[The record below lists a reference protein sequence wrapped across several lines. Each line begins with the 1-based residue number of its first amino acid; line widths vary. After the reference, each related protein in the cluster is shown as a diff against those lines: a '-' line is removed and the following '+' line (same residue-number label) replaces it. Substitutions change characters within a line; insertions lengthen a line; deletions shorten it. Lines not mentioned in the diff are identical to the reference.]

1 VPDDGLILFDP
12 AFVDTVDDSLS
23 CKQKQLPAKQLAM
36 DNFDKA
42 IFSNTVALGAMARLL
57 DGDIKQETVLES
69 ILEIIPKFHAEN
81 KKAFQVGYDYMD
93 QTEA

>member
-1 VPDDGLILFDP
+1 MSSRVPRVEGSGGCVASDP
-12 AFVDTVDDSLS
+12 IGETR
-23 CKQKQLPAKQLAM
+23 LATAVSEAARELLR
-36 DNFDKA
+36 NSSEPRIA
-42 IFSNTVALGAMARLL
+42 VALVAMARLL

-93 QTEA
+93 QTKT